1 MDATLFYS
9 QVIIAPTD
17 GTASV
22 VNTPFVYTEKSAFCD
37 GLEQAAIS
45 IMEARV
51 NVEVYVSTLKLEDTI
66 TVLRK
71 VRVK

>member
-1 MDATLFYS
+1 MNATLFYS
-9 QVIIAPTD
+9 QVIVAATE
-17 GTASV
+17 GAASV
-22 VNTPFVYTEKSAFCD
+22 INTPFVHTEKTAFCD

-66 TVLRK
+66 TVMRE